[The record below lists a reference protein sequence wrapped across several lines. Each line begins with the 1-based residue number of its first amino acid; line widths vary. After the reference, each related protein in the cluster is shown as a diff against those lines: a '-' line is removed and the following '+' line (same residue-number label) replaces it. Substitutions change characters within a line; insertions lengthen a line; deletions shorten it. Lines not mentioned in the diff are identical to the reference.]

1 MMSDQY
7 FSSGK
12 PTCCVS
18 AKAGSSRP
26 SHLAGTTDRG
36 DHQRYQLTNRYP
48 GDLDDQQQGKG
59 QEGPEQKGMGH
70 LDAGQLAMGPGVVV
84 PHGKQQFLHQLGLG
98 IGLAPQARQVTGVDP
113 A

>member
-1 MMSDQY
+1 MMNDRY
-7 FSSGK
+7 N
-12 PTCCVS
+12 
-18 AKAGSSRP
+18 SR
-26 SHLAGTTDRG
+26 SFNNQV
-36 DHQRYQLTNRYP
+36 QRIVLDPQRNQLTNRAP
-48 GDLDDQQQGKG
+48 RHLDDQQQDKR